1 MILLLASR
9 YAFPHSKA
17 LRSRSVRIMLTVM
30 LSLTVVTVVISVMNF
45 LQGSRFDS
53 IRDVRSFDCTVE
65 GDCSDEISA
74 LLPDAVVFTY
84 GDGEAITESGS
95 YLVRY
100 IDSSYEGG
108 LEFYM
113 GDTSTLAVPYTFYRR
128 NGWKSVTLSTLKS
141 GKKVTSLKSTDYEIS
156 GIYYTALG
164 SEFDDTMLFLPL
176 EDADENVILKTAVK
190 GADDEDI
197 ALLENAGYTVTR
209 WQDAESSL
217 YGAFL
222 VEKALMYA
230 LLSLLF
236 IIIAVSTKSS
246 VALFSSSR
254 EREMAELEIL
264 GLEKRKVRVVSFLSF
279 LIVIALGIVL
289 ALAVG
294 TVVLHALE
302 SFSRNS
308 DKIVSMTLTLP
319 LGGFLFFSLF
329 MVLVTVVSSMR
340 ENRKRE
346 KRELYEV
353 IHAE

>member
-65 GDCSDEISA
+65 GDLSDEISA
-74 LLPDAVVFTY
+74 ILPDSVVFTY
-84 GDGEAITESGS
+84 GEGEAITQSGS

-100 IDSSYEGG
+100 IDSSYDGG
-108 LEFYM
+108 LEFYI
-113 GDTSTLAVPYTFYRR
+113 GDASTLAVPYTFYRQ

-141 GKKVTSLKSTDYEIS
+141 GKKVTSLMSLEYEIS

-176 EDADENVILKTAVK
+176 SSADENVTLKTAVK
-190 GADDEDI
+190 GADDDDI
-197 ALLENAGYTVTR
+197 ALLEKSGYTVTR

-236 IIIAVSTKSS
+236 IIIAVSTASS

-264 GLEKRKVRVVSFLSF
+264 GLEKRKLRLVCLLSF
-279 LIVIALGIVL
+279 LIVIALGIIL
-289 ALAVG
+289 ALGVG
-294 TVVLHALE
+294 SVVLCGLE
-302 SFSRNS
+302 TYSRNS
-308 DKIVSMTLTLP
+308 SRIVSMTLTLP
-319 LGGFLFFSLF
+319 FAGFLFFSIF
-329 MVLVTVVSSMR
+329 MVLVTVISTWR